1 MTDDW
6 REPCLSAVRE
16 SFEMTVRSSKSVVTF
31 IHPFRISGY
40 PDELPEGEYVVVV
53 EEELLQGLSFE
64 AYRRTG
70 TYLAVEGR
78 GRRADISEMRQ
89 IAQKA
94 LEAALD
100 RDQTLAAKASRRA
113 KSSPV

>member
-1 MTDDW
+1 MT
-6 REPCLSAVRE
+6 
-16 SFEMTVRSSKSVVTF
+16 MRSSESVVTF
-31 IHPFRISGY
+31 SHPFRLSGY

-70 TYLAVEGR
+70 TYLTVQGKGR
-78 GRRADISEMRQ
+78 PADRSETRP
-89 IAQKA
+89 ITQKA

-100 RDQTLAAKASRRA
+100 RDRTFAAQAA
-113 KSSPV
+113 QGANNPPV

>member
-1 MTDDW
+1 
-6 REPCLSAVRE
+6 
-16 SFEMTVRSSKSVVTF
+16 MTVRSSTSVVTF
-31 IHPFRISGY
+31 THPFRISGY

-70 TYLAVEGR
+70 TYLSVKGR
-78 GRRADISEMRQ
+78 GQRADSSETRP

-100 RDQTLAAKASRRA
+100 HDRTLAAKAARRA
-113 KSSPV
+113 GSSPG